1 MKKKKSIIIILSAVI
16 VLSTILSACS
26 FDALDQS
33 PSGTDASPSPTG
45 SESEARI
52 KELEAKIVALM
63 QNQQISESESQKQIT
78 ALKAELEALKNKKEE
93 TPTDSTDNESSTE
106 PSKDFKY
113 TLVNGLAT
121 ITAVTS
127 NEENIIIPSVIDGY
141 RVNAIG
147 TEALSSRTVKS
158 ITISAGIEKL
168 DWFAFKNCP
177 SLTSVSIPDSV
188 SSIGYGAFDNASGS
202 LIIRCS
208 RDSFAHRY
216 AQSYGLTYDI
226 T

>member
-1 MKKKKSIIIILSAVI
+1 MKKKSIIIILSAVI

-26 FDALDQS
+26 LGVLGKD
-33 PSGTDASPSPTG
+33 PSGTDAATTPTG
-45 SESEARI
+45 NESEARI
-52 KELEAKIVALM
+52 KELEAKIVALI
-63 QNQQISESESQKQIT
+63 QNQQISDSESQKQIN
-78 ALKAELEALKNKKEE
+78 ALKAELEALKNKKDEDA
-93 TPTDSTDNESSTE
+93 TDSTEKPTE
-106 PSKDFKY
+106 ADKQSAFKY

-121 ITAVTS
+121 ITSIIS
-127 NEENIIIPSVIDGY
+127 NEENIVIPSVIDGY

-147 TEALSSRTVKS
+147 TEALSSGAVKS

-177 SLTSVSIPDSV
+177 ALSSVSIPDSV
-188 SSIGYGAFDNASGS
+188 SSIGYGAFDNASAS
-202 LIIRCS
+202 LIIRCT

>member
-1 MKKKKSIIIILSAVI
+1 MKKKSIIIILSAVI

-26 FDALDQS
+26 LGVLGKD
-33 PSGTDASPSPTG
+33 PSGTDAATTPTG
-45 SESEARI
+45 NESEARI
-52 KELEAKIVALM
+52 KELEAKIVALI
-63 QNQQISESESQKQIT
+63 QNQQISEGESQKQIN
-78 ALKAELEALKNKKEE
+78 ALKAELEALKSKKDENSTDKE
-93 TPTDSTDNESSTE
+93 DTPTDTDTQST
-106 PSKDFKY
+106 FKY

-121 ITAVTS
+121 ITAINT
-127 NEENIIIPSVIDGY
+127 NEENIVIPSMIDGY
-141 RVNAIG
+141 RVSAIG
-147 TEALSSRTVKS
+147 SEALSSTSIKS

-177 SLTSVSIPDSV
+177 ALSSVSIPDSI
-188 SSIGYGAFDNASGS
+188 SSIGYGAFENSSPS

>member
-1 MKKKKSIIIILSAVI
+1 MKKKSIIIILSAVI

-26 FDALDQS
+26 FGALGQDH
-33 PSGTDASPSPTG
+33 SGTDTPTSPSESG
-45 SESEARI
+45 SEARI
-52 KELEAKIVALM
+52 KELEAKIVALI
-63 QNQQISESESQKQIT
+63 QNQQISDSESQKQIN
-78 ALKAELEALKNKKEE
+78 ALKAELEALKNKKDEDA
-93 TPTDSTDNESSTE
+93 TDSTEKPTDADKQSA
-106 PSKDFKY
+106 FKY

-121 ITAVTS
+121 ITSIIS
-127 NEENIIIPSVIDGY
+127 NEENIVIPSVIDGY

-147 TEALSSRTVKS
+147 TEALSSGSVKS

-177 SLTSVSIPDSV
+177 ALSSVSIPDSV
-188 SSIGYGAFDNASGS
+188 SSIGYGAFDNASAS
-202 LIIRCS
+202 LIIRCT

>member
-26 FDALDQS
+26 FDTLEQS
-33 PSGTDASPSPTG
+33 PSDTDASPSPTG
-45 SESEARI
+45 SEAEARI

-63 QNQQISESESQKQIT
+63 QNQQISESESQKEIT
-78 ALKAELEALKNKKEE
+78 ALKAELEALKNKKEDA
-93 TPTDSTDNESSTE
+93 TTDSTDKESAPE

-121 ITAVTS
+121 ITSITS

-147 TEALSSRTVKS
+147 TEVLSSRTVKS

-168 DWFAFKNCP
+168 D
-177 SLTSVSIPDSV
+177 
-188 SSIGYGAFDNASGS
+188 
-202 LIIRCS
+202 
-208 RDSFAHRY
+208 
-216 AQSYGLTYDI
+216 
-226 T
+226 

>member
-1 MKKKKSIIIILSAVI
+1 MKKKSTIIILSAVI
-16 VLSTILSACS
+16 ILSSILSACS
-26 FDALDQS
+26 FGNLGQT
-33 PSGTDASPSPTG
+33 PSGTDGPTSPSD
-45 SESEARI
+45 SESDTRI

-63 QNQQISESESQKQIT
+63 QNQQISESESQKEIN
-78 ALKAELEALKNKKEE
+78 ALKAELESLKNKKEE
-93 TPTDSTDNESSTE
+93 GSTNSTERPDSTDPSS
-106 PSKDFKY
+106 KFKY
-113 TLVNGLAT
+113 TLINGVAT
-121 ITAVTS
+121 ITS
-127 NEENIIIPSVIDGY
+127 IISDEENIIIPSIIEGY

-147 TEALSSRTVKS
+147 TEALSSKKVKS
-158 ITISAGIEKL
+158 ITISSGVEKL

-177 SLTSVSIPDSV
+177 SLSSVSLPDSV
-188 SSIGYGAFDNASGS
+188 SSIGYGAFDNSSGT

>member
-1 MKKKKSIIIILSAVI
+1 MKKKSIIIILSAVI

-26 FDALDQS
+26 LGVLGKD
-33 PSGTDASPSPTG
+33 PSGTDAATTPTG
-45 SESEARI
+45 NESEARI
-52 KELEAKIVALM
+52 KELEAKIVALI
-63 QNQQISESESQKQIT
+63 QNQQISDSESQKQIN
-78 ALKAELEALKNKKEE
+78 ALKAELEALKNKKDEDA
-93 TPTDSTDNESSTE
+93 TDSTEKPTDADKQSA
-106 PSKDFKY
+106 FKY

-121 ITAVTS
+121 ITSIIS
-127 NEENIIIPSVIDGY
+127 NEENIVIPSVIDGY

-147 TEALSSRTVKS
+147 TEALSSGAVKS

-177 SLTSVSIPDSV
+177 ALSSVSIPDSV
-188 SSIGYGAFDNASGS
+188 SSIGYGAFDNASAS
-202 LIIRCS
+202 LIIRCT

>member
-1 MKKKKSIIIILSAVI
+1 MKKKSIIIILSAVI

-26 FDALDQS
+26 LGVLGKD
-33 PSGTDASPSPTG
+33 PSGTDAATTPTG
-45 SESEARI
+45 NESEARI
-52 KELEAKIVALM
+52 KELEAKIVALI
-63 QNQQISESESQKQIT
+63 QNQQISDSESQKQIN
-78 ALKAELEALKNKKEE
+78 ALKAELEALKNKKDEDA
-93 TPTDSTDNESSTE
+93 TDSTEKPTDADKQSA
-106 PSKDFKY
+106 FKY

-121 ITAVTS
+121 ITSIIS
-127 NEENIIIPSVIDGY
+127 NEENIVIPSVIDGY

-147 TEALSSRTVKS
+147 TEALSSGSVKS

-177 SLTSVSIPDSV
+177 ALSSVSIPDSV
-188 SSIGYGAFDNASGS
+188 SSIGYGAFDNASAS
-202 LIIRCS
+202 LIIRCT

>member
-1 MKKKKSIIIILSAVI
+1 MKKKSIIIILSAVI

-26 FDALDQS
+26 LGVLGKD
-33 PSGTDASPSPTG
+33 PSGTDAATTPTG
-45 SESEARI
+45 NESEARI
-52 KELEAKIVALM
+52 KELEAKIVALI
-63 QNQQISESESQKQIT
+63 QNQQISEGESQKQIN
-78 ALKAELEALKNKKEE
+78 ALKAELEALKSKKDENSTDKE
-93 TPTDSTDNESSTE
+93 DTPTDTDAQST
-106 PSKDFKY
+106 FKY

-121 ITAVTS
+121 ITSINT
-127 NEENIIIPSVIDGY
+127 NEENIVIPSIIDGY
-141 RVNAIG
+141 RVSAIG
-147 TEALSSRTVKS
+147 SEALSSTSIKS

-177 SLTSVSIPDSV
+177 ALSSVSIPDSI
-188 SSIGYGAFDNASGS
+188 SSIGYGAFENSSPS

>member
-1 MKKKKSIIIILSAVI
+1 MKKKSIIIILSAVI

-26 FDALDQS
+26 LGVLGKD
-33 PSGTDASPSPTG
+33 PSGTDAATTPTG
-45 SESEARI
+45 NESEARI
-52 KELEAKIVALM
+52 KELEAKIVALI
-63 QNQQISESESQKQIT
+63 QNQQISEGESQKQIN
-78 ALKAELEALKNKKEE
+78 ALKAELEALKSKKDENSTDKE
-93 TPTDSTDNESSTE
+93 DTPTDTDTQST
-106 PSKDFKY
+106 FKY

-121 ITAVTS
+121 ITAINT
-127 NEENIIIPSVIDGY
+127 NEENIVIPSMIDGY
-141 RVNAIG
+141 RVSAIG
-147 TEALSSRTVKS
+147 SEALSSRSIKS

-177 SLTSVSIPDSV
+177 ALSSVSIPDSI
-188 SSIGYGAFDNASGS
+188 SSIGYGAFENSSPS

>member
-1 MKKKKSIIIILSAVI
+1 MKKKSIIIILSAVI

-26 FDALDQS
+26 FGALGQN
-33 PSGTDASPSPTG
+33 PSGTDAPSSPSE
-45 SESEARI
+45 SEAEARI

-63 QNQQISESESQKQIT
+63 QNQQISESESQKEIN
-78 ALKAELEALKNKKEE
+78 ALKAELEALKNKKDENV
-93 TPTDSTDNESSTE
+93 TDSPEKPSETDSHSA
-106 PSKDFKY
+106 FRY

-121 ITAVTS
+121 ITSIVTD
-127 NEENIIIPSVIDGY
+127 EENIVIPSVIDGY

-147 TEALSSRTVKS
+147 TEALSSGKVKS
-158 ITISAGIEKL
+158 ITISAGVEKL

-177 SLTSVSIPDSV
+177 SLSSVSIPDSV
-188 SSIGYGAFDNASGS
+188 SSIGYGAFDNSSAS